1 MKIIPLVQIALMAA
15 ALSACSTVKQINT
28 DFKDFH
34 NTILYYNLPA
44 YSNERQGWHIT
55 CDYCVPEQ
63 KCKWY
68 KCPNKN

>member
-1 MKIIPLVQIALMAA
+1 MKIISLVQIALITV

-28 DFKDFH
+28 DFKGFC
-34 NTILYYNLPA
+34 NTYKKYNLTPKTTKV
-44 YSNERQGWHIT
+44 GWSLN
-55 CDYCVPEQ
+55 CDYCAPLQ